1 MVEKNS
7 FAPSF
12 NCYSHYFKL
21 TPLSYAATA
30 TNLIRLVGGSNDR
43 SGRVEVQYNG
53 VWGTVC
59 DDNWDIY
66 DARVSVEFEGKLE
79 KGGDLGWNRKDKNE
93 NVGNECIR
101 QL

>member
-21 TPLSYAATA
+21 TLLFYAATA
-30 TNLIRLVGGSNDR
+30 PIRLVGGSNYR
-43 SGRVEVQYNG
+43 SGRVEVQHLG

-59 DDNWDIY
+59 NDYWSIT
-66 DARVSVEFEGKLE
+66 DANVSVCLKES
-79 KGGDLGWNRKDKNE
+79 
-93 NVGNECIR
+93 
-101 QL
+101 